1 MSVLSRYYFVFLI
14 AYFLLQAG
22 RFIFRESKDDAA
34 AQPRG
39 LWVITILLCLF
50 AFPILAFDE
59 NLMSV
64 DLQTLLFGGFVL
76 LFIMAGPLLAR
87 KIYRRP
93 CPIMAQVMFFLL
105 AMGFIAIYRL
115 DPALAAAQFIFAVL
129 GFGASLFIPLVFRIF
144 GQFEKLEKLFLIVCA
159 GLIGIVFIADI
170 LGSLIGIPL
179 VSIDEFGAARWISIF
194 GVSFQP
200 SQIAKPLFV
209 IYLACAFRV
218 RPTMGK
224 LAFIGAASAG
234 IVGILV
240 LQRDLG
246 SALMFFT
253 VFMVIFYTSTG
264 NKALF
269 AGGFAAFAAASVVA
283 YQLFPHLRIRV
294 AAWSNPWPLVANE
307 GFQLTQSLFAIATW
321 GPFGAGLGR
330 GMASRIPVVE
340 RDIIFS
346 AISEEFGWIFG
357 LLFIGLYAVLL
368 LRGADMA
375 RRAKRPLY
383 ALMTLGFTAFI
394 TFQAFV
400 SIGGNIRLI
409 PMTGITLPFVSYG
422 GSSVFVSII
431 MIGVLN
437 WLNGQLKEEERKEGK
452 KEVEEE

>member
-1 MSVLSRYYFVFLI
+1 MI

-22 RFIFRESKDDAA
+22 LYIFKENRDEAA
-34 AQPRG
+34 AQPHG
-39 LWVITILLCLF
+39 LWAITVLFCVF

-59 NLMSV
+59 NLLGMN
-64 DLQTLLFGGFVL
+64 LQTLIFGGFVL
-76 LFIMAGPLLAR
+76 LFVMAGPLLA
-87 KIYRRP
+87 KKVFRRP
-93 CPIMAQVMFFLL
+93 CPVVTHIMFLL
-105 AMGFIAIYRL
+105 LSLGFIAIYRL
-115 DPALAAAQFIFAVL
+115 DPELAAAQFIFAVL
-129 GFGASLFIPLVFRIF
+129 GFGTSLFIPLIFRIF
-144 GQFEKLEKLFLIVCA
+144 SQFEKLEKLFLIMCM

-179 VSIDEFGAARWISIF
+179 ISVDEFGAARWISIF

-200 SQIAKPLFV
+200 SEAAKPLFV

-218 RPTMGK
+218 RPSVGK
-224 LAFIGAASAG
+224 LAFTGIASAV

-246 SALMFFT
+246 SALMFFM

-269 AGGFAAFAAASVVA
+269 AGGFAAMAAASVVA

-307 GFQLTQSLFAIATW
+307 SFQLTQSLFAIATW

-346 AISEEFGWIFG
+346 AITEEFGWIFG
-357 LLFIGLYAVLL
+357 LLFIGIYAMLL
-368 LRGADMA
+368 MRGADMA

-383 ALMTLGFTAFI
+383 ALLTLGFT
-394 TFQAFV
+394 TFLALQAFV

-422 GSSVFVSII
+422 GSSVFISII

-437 WLNGQLKEEERKEGK
+437 WLNGQLREEEKKEGK
-452 KEVEEE
+452 NEE

>member
-1 MSVLSRYYFVFLI
+1 VFLI

-22 RFIFRESKDDAA
+22 RFIFKESKEDTTS
-34 AQPRG
+34 QPRG
-39 LWVITILLCLF
+39 LWIITILFCIF
-50 AFPILAFDE
+50 AFLILAFDE

-64 DLQTLLFGGFVL
+64 NVPTLIFGGFVI
-76 LFIMAGPLLAR
+76 LFMMTGPLLAK
-87 KIYRRP
+87 KIFRRP
-93 CPIMAQVMFFLL
+93 CPIMTQVMFFLL
-105 AMGFIAIYRL
+105 ALGFIAIYRL
-115 DPALAAAQFIFAVL
+115 DPGLAAAQFIFATL
-129 GFGASLFIPLVFRIF
+129 GFAISLFVPLVFRIF

-159 GLIGIVFIADI
+159 GLIGIVFVADI
-170 LGSLIGIPL
+170 LGGLIGIPL

-194 GVSFQP
+194 GISFQP
-200 SQIAKPLFV
+200 SEVAKPLFV

-218 RPTMGK
+218 KPSMGK
-224 LAFIGAASAG
+224 LAFIGVASAG

-246 SALMFFT
+246 HALMFFV
-253 VFMVIFYTSTG
+253 VFMVIFYTATG

-269 AGGFAAFAAASVVA
+269 AGGFAAFAAACVAA

-346 AISEEFGWIFG
+346 AIAEEFGWIFG
-357 LLFIGLYAVLL
+357 MFFIGLYALLL
-368 LRGADMA
+368 LRGTDMA

-383 ALMTLGFTAFI
+383 ALMTLGFTTFI
-394 TFQAFV
+394 AFQAFV

-422 GSSVFVSII
+422 GSSVFISII
-431 MIGVLN
+431 MVGVLN
-437 WLNGQLKEEERKEGK
+437 WLNGQLKEEEGKEGK
-452 KEVEEE
+452 KKEVKKNEE

>member
-1 MSVLSRYYFVFLI
+1 MFLI

-22 RFIFRESKDDAA
+22 RFIFKEGSGPAA
-34 AQPRG
+34 SPRPRG
-39 LWVITILLCLF
+39 LWIVTILFCVF

-59 NLMSV
+59 NLLSV
-64 DLQTLLFGGFVL
+64 HLQTLLFGGFVL
-76 LFIMAGPLLAR
+76 LFVMAGPLLAR
-87 KIYRRP
+87 KIFRRP
-93 CPIMAQVMFFLL
+93 CPVMTHTMFFLL
-105 AMGFIAIYRL
+105 GLGFVAIYRL
-115 DPALAAAQFIFAVL
+115 NPALAAAQFIFAVL
-129 GFGASLFIPLVFRIF
+129 GFGASLFVPLIFRVFS
-144 GQFEKLEKLFLIVCA
+144 QFEKLEKLFLIACA

-170 LGSLIGIPL
+170 LGGLIGIPL
-179 VSIDEFGAARWISIF
+179 IAVDEFGAARWVSIF
-194 GVSFQP
+194 GISFQP
-200 SQIAKPLFV
+200 SEVAKPLFV

-218 RPTMGK
+218 KPGFMK
-224 LAFIGAASAG
+224 LAFTGAASAA

-246 SALMFFT
+246 SALLFFT
-253 VFMVIFYTSTG
+253 VFMIIFYTATG
-264 NKALF
+264 SKALF
-269 AGGFAAFAAASVVA
+269 AGGFAVMAAASVVA

-330 GMASRIPVVE
+330 GMAGRIPVVE

-357 LLFIGLYAVLL
+357 LLFIGLYALIL
-368 LRGADMA
+368 LRGTDMA

-383 ALMTLGFTAFI
+383 ALMTLGFTVFLA
-394 TFQAFV
+394 FQAFV

-422 GSSVFVSII
+422 GSSVFISTI

-437 WLNGQLKEEERKEGK
+437 WLNGQLREEES
-452 KEVEEE
+452 

>member
-1 MSVLSRYYFVFLI
+1 M
-14 AYFLLQAG
+14 AYFMLQAG
-22 RFIFRESKDDAA
+22 RFIFKESRDDAA

-39 LWVITILLCLF
+39 LWIITILFCIF

-64 DLQTLLFGGFVL
+64 NLQTLLFGGFAL
-76 LFIMAGPLLAR
+76 LFVMAGPVIVKKVYKRA
-87 KIYRRP
+87 
-93 CPIMAQVMFFLL
+93 CPIMTHVMFFLL
-105 AMGFIAIYRL
+105 ALGFIAIYRL
-115 DPALAAAQFIFAVL
+115 NPGLAAAQFIFAVL

-144 GQFEKLEKLFLIVCA
+144 SQFEKLEKLFLFICA
-159 GLIGIVFIADI
+159 GLIGIVFTADI

-179 VSIDEFGAARWISIF
+179 IAVDEFGAARWVSIF

-200 SQIAKPLFV
+200 SEVAKPLFV

-218 RPTMGK
+218 KPTMGK
-224 LAFIGAASAG
+224 LAFIGAASAA

-246 SALMFFT
+246 SALMFFI
-253 VFMVIFYTSTG
+253 VFMVIFYTATG

-294 AAWSNPWPLVANE
+294 AAWANPWPLVANE

-330 GMASRIPVVE
+330 GMAGRIPVVE

-346 AISEEFGWIFG
+346 AIAEEFGWIFG
-357 LLFIGLYAVLL
+357 LLFIGLYAVIL

-383 ALMTLGFTAFI
+383 ALMTLGFTTFLA
-394 TFQAFV
+394 FQAFV

-422 GSSVFVSII
+422 GSSVFISII

-437 WLNGQLKEEERKEGK
+437 WLNGQLREEEA
-452 KEVEEE
+452 

>member
-1 MSVLSRYYFVFLI
+1 MIV
-14 AYFLLQAG
+14 YFLLQAG
-22 RFIFRESKDDAA
+22 GFIFKESKDDAA
-34 AQPRG
+34 AQPRA
-39 LWVITILLCLF
+39 LWIVTILFCVF

-59 NLMSV
+59 NLLSV
-64 DLQTLLFGGFVL
+64 NVQTLIFGGFVL
-76 LFIMAGPLLAR
+76 LFVMAGPLVTK
-87 KIYRRP
+87 KIYKRP
-93 CPIMAQVMFFLL
+93 CPVITQIMFLL
-105 AMGFIAIYRL
+105 LALGFIAIYRL
-115 DPALAAAQFIFAVL
+115 DPGLAAAQFIFAVL
-129 GFGASLFIPLVFRIF
+129 GFGASLFVPLVFRIF
-144 GQFEKLEKLFLIVCA
+144 SQFEKLEKLFLIICF
-159 GLIGIVFIADI
+159 GFIGIVFIADI
-170 LGSLIGIPL
+170 LGSLIGIPI
-179 VSIDEFGAARWISIF
+179 VSIDEFGAARWVSIF
-194 GVSFQP
+194 GISFQP
-200 SQIAKPLFV
+200 SEVAKPLFV

-218 RPTMGK
+218 KPTMGK
-224 LAFIGAASAG
+224 LAFIGLSSAA

-253 VFMVIFYTSTG
+253 VFMVIFYTATG
-264 NKALF
+264 NRALF

-346 AISEEFGWIFG
+346 AIAEEFGWIFG
-357 LLFIGLYAVLL
+357 LLFIGVYAVLL
-368 LRGADMA
+368 IRGADMA
-375 RRAKRPLY
+375 GRAKRPLY
-383 ALMTLGFTAFI
+383 ALLTLGFTTFI
-394 TFQAFV
+394 AFQAFV

-422 GSSVFVSII
+422 GSSVFISII

-437 WLNGQLKEEERKEGK
+437 WLNGQLREEES
-452 KEVEEE
+452 

>member
-1 MSVLSRYYFVFLI
+1 MI
-14 AYFLLQAG
+14 AFFLLQAG
-22 RFIFRESKDDAA
+22 QFIFKESSDEAA
-34 AQPRG
+34 VQPRG
-39 LWVITILLCLF
+39 LWIVTILFCVF

-59 NLMSV
+59 NLISV
-64 DLQTLLFGGFVL
+64 NVQTLLFGGFVL
-76 LFIMAGPLLAR
+76 IFVMAGPLLVR
-87 KIYRRP
+87 KIFRRA
-93 CPIMAQVMFFLL
+93 CPVITQVMFLL
-105 AMGFIAIYRL
+105 LTLGFIAIYRL
-115 DPALAAAQFIFAVL
+115 DPGLAAAQYVFSVL
-129 GFGASLFIPLVFRIF
+129 GFGASLFIPMIFRIF
-144 GQFEKLEKLFLIVCA
+144 SQFEKLEKLFLIACG

-194 GVSFQP
+194 GISFQP

-218 RPTMGK
+218 KPSMGK
-224 LAFIGAASAG
+224 LVFTGMASAA

-246 SALMFFT
+246 SALMFFM
-253 VFMVIFYTSTG
+253 VFMVIFYTATG

-346 AISEEFGWIFG
+346 AITEEFGWIFG
-357 LLFIGLYAVLL
+357 LLFIGLYVLLL
-368 LRGADMA
+368 LRGTDMA
-375 RRAKRPLY
+375 RRGKRPLY
-383 ALMTLGFTAFI
+383 ALLTLGFTTFLA
-394 TFQAFV
+394 FQAFV

-422 GSSVFVSII
+422 GSSVFVCIL

-437 WLNGQLKEEERKEGK
+437 WLNGQLREEEA
-452 KEVEEE
+452 